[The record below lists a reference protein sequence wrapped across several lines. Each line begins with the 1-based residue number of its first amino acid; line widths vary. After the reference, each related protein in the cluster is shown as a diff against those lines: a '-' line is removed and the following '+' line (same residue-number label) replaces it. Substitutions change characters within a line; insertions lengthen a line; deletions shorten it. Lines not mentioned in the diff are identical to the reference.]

1 MKPEIHPKYEET
13 IFKCACGEQIV
24 ALSTLGG
31 KQRLD
36 ICSSCH
42 PFYTGKEKLI
52 DTAGRIEKFKRR
64 YANVSPNNA

>member
-31 KQRLD
+31 QQRLD